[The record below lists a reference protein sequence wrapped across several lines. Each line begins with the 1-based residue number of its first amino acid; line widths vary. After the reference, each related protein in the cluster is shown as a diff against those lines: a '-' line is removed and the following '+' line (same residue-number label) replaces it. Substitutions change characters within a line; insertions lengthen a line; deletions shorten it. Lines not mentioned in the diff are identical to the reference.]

1 MVPPE
6 DGEISKM
13 IPKHP
18 VFPGRVRRVPAGFGW
33 VDHRLVRERWIEG
46 RSHASLSLYLLL
58 VTVADAEGLSYW
70 SEGSTCRLLGM
81 DGSELRHAA
90 AELETARLAAYAPP
104 IWQVLE
110 LERGDS

>member
-70 SEGSTCRLLGM
+70 SEGSTRRLLGM
-81 DGSELRHAA
+81 EGSELRHAA
-90 AELETARLAAYAPP
+90 AELEAASLAAYAPP

>member
-1 MVPPE
+1 
-6 DGEISKM
+6 M

-33 VDHRLVRERWIEG
+33 VDHRLVRERRIEG
-46 RSHASLSLYLLL
+46 VPHASLSLYLLL
-58 VTVADAEGLSYW
+58 VTVSDAEGLSYW

-81 DGSELRHAA
+81 EPSGLRRAVA
-90 AELETARLAAYAPP
+90 DLETAELAAYAPP

-110 LERGDS
+110 LGGRAP